1 MQAAQRGIDAGVV
14 ERLLDEPY
22 RFQFF
27 QAVRMLDTWFS
38 REAAKAS
45 DDGRR
50 SSERGAN
57 GVVFRNS
64 LAVTFPPSELEH
76 ALPFGIDGAPLA
88 EPDARRSALGQ
99 RKIDRVELTPAF
111 FGLLGGQGTLP
122 LHYTEQL
129 IGRAQIQR
137 DHAAREFFDV
147 FSNRATALFY
157 AAWKK
162 YRLPFHYELDRDE
175 RYLPLLLA
183 LAGVPDGPTRAHM
196 QAGRGALI
204 DEAIA
209 GYALPARHRPMSAAY
224 LAQALAE
231 YFRVPIRAEQYAGR
245 WYAVPPERTTVLGKV
260 NATLGATAL
269 AGERVWQRDMRA
281 RIVVGPLT
289 KREYEAFL
297 PGESRAI
304 ALERM
309 LTLLA
314 GITIEY
320 EVSLVLARA
329 EVGASQLGGGARLGY
344 DAFLCTREAERDR
357 DDARYELNVIH

>member
-27 QAVRMLDTWFS
+27 QAVRVLDTWFS
-38 REAAKAS
+38 RERVNAG
-45 DDGRR
+45 GRR
-50 SSERGAN
+50 AGERSATS
-57 GVVFRNS
+57 VAFRNS
-64 LAVTFPPSELEH
+64 LAVTFPPSEIER
-76 ALPFGIDGAPLA
+76 AVPYDEAGEVLA
-88 EPDARRSALGQ
+88 EPDARRAALVQ
-99 RKIDRVELTPAF
+99 RKVERVELTPAF
-111 FGLLGGQGTLP
+111 FGLLGGQGALP

-129 IGRAQIQR
+129 IGRAQLQR

-147 FSNRATALFY
+147 FANRATALFY

-162 YRLPFHYELDRDE
+162 YRLPLHYELNRDE
-175 RYLPLLLA
+175 RYVPLLLA
-183 LAGVPDGPTRAHM
+183 LAGAPDAPTRARL
-196 QAGRGALI
+196 QGGSGALV
-204 DEAIA
+204 DEALA
-209 GYALPARHRPMSAAY
+209 GYALPARHRPMSAAFLERV
-224 LAQALAE
+224 LAN
-231 YFRVPIRAEQYAGR
+231 YFRVRVRVDQFAGR
-245 WYAVPPERTTVLGKV
+245 WYAVPQERTTVLGRV
-260 NATLGATAL
+260 NAMLGATAL

-289 KREYEAFL
+289 KCDYEGFL
-297 PGESRAI
+297 PGEARAI

-314 GITIEY
+314 GTTIEY
-320 EVSLVLARA
+320 EVSLVLARE
-329 EVGASQLGGGARLGY
+329 EVGASCLGAGARLGY

>member
-1 MQAAQRGIDAGVV
+1 MQAAQRAIDAGVV

-27 QAVRMLDTWFS
+27 QAVRVLETWFS
-38 REAAKAS
+38 RTSE
-45 DDGRR
+45 GRAH
-50 SSERGAN
+50 ERG
-57 GVVFRNS
+57 GEPIVFRNS
-64 LAVTFPPSELEH
+64 LALTFPASELEH
-76 ALPFGIDGAPLA
+76 ALPYDEAGAALVDPAAWRAALA
-88 EPDARRSALGQ
+88 ERALG
-99 RKIDRVELTPAF
+99 RVELTPAF
-111 FGLLGGQGTLP
+111 FGLLGGQGALP

-129 IGRAQIQR
+129 IGRAHVQR

-157 AAWKK
+157 SAWKK

-183 LAGVPDGPTRAHM
+183 LAGTPDAPTRARL
-196 QAGRGALI
+196 QTGRGALL
-204 DEAIA
+204 DEAMA
-209 GYALPARHRPMSAAY
+209 GYALPVRHRPMSAAY
-224 LAQALAE
+224 LARTLTD
-231 YFRVPIRAEQYAGR
+231 YFRVPVRVEQFAGR
-245 WYAVPPERTTVLGKV
+245 WYAVPPERMTVLGRV

-281 RIVVGPLT
+281 RIVVGPLK
-289 KREYEAFL
+289 KRDYEAFL
-297 PGESRAI
+297 PGEARAV

-320 EVSLVLARA
+320 EVSLVLARE
-329 EVGASQLGGGARLGY
+329 EVGTSCLGGGARLGY
-344 DAFLCTREAERDR
+344 DAFLCTREAEHDR
-357 DDARYELNVIH
+357 DDACYELNVIH

>member
-14 ERLLDEPY
+14 ERLLDTPY

-27 QAVRMLDTWFS
+27 QAVRVLETWFS
-38 REAAKAS
+38 KQDAL
-45 DDGRR
+45 D
-50 SSERGAN
+50 ERGAP
-57 GVVFRNS
+57 GVAFRNS
-64 LAVTFPPSELEH
+64 LALTFPPSELECAVSYDEAGEAFAGLEAVRV
-76 ALPFGIDGAPLA
+76 ALAQGTIG
-88 EPDARRSALGQ
+88 R
-99 RKIDRVELTPAF
+99 IELTPAF
-111 FGLLGGQGTLP
+111 FGLLGGQGSLP

-129 IGRAQIQR
+129 IARAQLQR

-147 FSNRATALFY
+147 FSNRVTALFY

-183 LAGVPDGPTRAHM
+183 LAGVQDAPTRAHL
-196 QAGRGALI
+196 QQGPGALI

-224 LAQALAE
+224 LALALTD
-231 YFRVPIRAEQYAGR
+231 YFRAPVRVEQFAGK
-245 WYAVPPERTTVLGKV
+245 WYAVPPERLTVLGQS

-269 AGERVWQRDMRA
+269 AGERVWQRDMRVQ
-281 RIVVGPLT
+281 IVVGPLS
-289 KREYEAFL
+289 KRDYEAFL
-297 PGESRAI
+297 PGEARAI

-314 GITIEY
+314 GITVEY
-320 EVSLVLARA
+320 EVSLVLARE
-329 EVGASQLGGGARLGY
+329 EVGASQLGAGARLGY
-344 DAFLCTREAERDR
+344 DAFLCTRAAERDR